1 MTKSLRAN
9 KYLLSRIPIG
19 FSGGLRNIEA
29 LCNVLGEPQ
38 KSFNS
43 IHIIGTNGKGST
55 ALYLANILQAHGI
68 NTGLFTSPHLVS
80 VRERFKVNGKMISQN
95 ELDSL
100 LLQVWE
106 AAKIARVEPSYFETL
121 TATAFLWFKKKQVGV
136 AVLEAGL
143 GGRLDSTKIAN
154 GCIAGLTSIGL
165 DHTELL
171 GCTKEKVLKEKLGIL
186 NKGSTLV
193 LGNLPKELISKC
205 PSHIKTKKI
214 SPHLQVGNHGKI
226 YVKNAELAWAIAEKY
241 LYDHPADVRQ
251 RVSSEWASQLSTLN
265 SQLTRNTLKNSSWP
279 GRMQMLFKN
288 KKLKFILDGAHNVE
302 AAKAL
307 ARCLKE
313 KNIPPIACIFASLT
327 DKDTFGVLKALKPHI
342 SICYPVQ
349 IESPRARSAEEICE
363 ICKRLKIDVAK
374 FNENIFSKSNPILIT
389 GSLYLVGKA
398 IFKLSKEYK
407 ELAEFKGL
415 KGFPNEG
422 KLSTLA
428 KPFLR
433 PCRYSANIRSQTSLY
448 AAK

>member
-1 MTKSLRAN
+1 MYKSLKAN
-9 KYLLSRIPIG
+9 EYLLSRIPIG
-19 FSGGLRNIEA
+19 FSGGLRNIKA

-38 KSFNS
+38 KSFKS

-80 VRERFKVNGKMISQN
+80 VKERFKVNGQMILQS

-100 LLQVWE
+100 LLQICD
-106 AAKIARVEPSYFETL
+106 AAKVAGVEPSFFETL
-121 TATAFLWFKKKQVGV
+121 AATAFLWFKKKRIGV

-154 GCIAGLTSIGL
+154 GCIAGITSIGL

-171 GCTKEKVLKEKLGIL
+171 GCTKEKILKEKLGIL
-186 NKGSTLV
+186 KKGSTLV
-193 LGNLPKELISKC
+193 LRDLPKELTSKC
-205 PSHIKTKKI
+205 PPHIKAKKI
-214 SPHLQVGNHGKI
+214 NPPLQVGNYGKI

-241 LYDHPADVRQ
+241 LSFQFSV
-251 RVSSEWASQLSTLN
+251 LN
-265 SQLTRNTLKNSSWP
+265 SQLARIALKNSYWP
-279 GRMQMLFKN
+279 GRMQMLFRN
-288 KKLKFILDGAHNVE
+288 KRLKFILDGAHNAE
-302 AAKAL
+302 AAKTL
-307 ARCLKE
+307 AKCLKE
-313 KNIPPIACIFASLT
+313 KNIPPLACIFASLT

-349 IESPRARSAEEICE
+349 IDNPRARSADEICE

-374 FNENIFSKSNPILIT
+374 FNENIFNKSNPILIT

-398 IFKLSKEYK
+398 ISKLSKEYK

-422 KLSTLA
+422 KLSKLA

-433 PCRYSANIRSQTSLY
+433 PRRYSANTRSQTSLY